1 MSLPGRESLSSIRE
15 LARRQTYFPSRVDYT
30 GLPGLK
36 REKERAKSTSDSLP
50 RRAGGERTAPPASS
64 RPAAIW
70 RARRPLPPPVS
81 AALRERSPPAAASS
95 GASGRP
101 RRPRFSCSRMTGS
114 RSCFWRGRQGAV
126 CLLQSSLRWRSA
138 GEERRRLKPRTLR
151 APRARHLHDILFVGF
166 SLRPVC
172 FSWSEHPNY

>member
-81 AALRERSPPAAASS
+81 AALRERSPP
-95 GASGRP
+95 
-101 RRPRFSCSRMTGS
+101 
-114 RSCFWRGRQGAV
+114 RGRLLRGLREAATPSV
-126 CLLQSSLRWRSA
+126 LLQPYDGLPELFLA
-138 GEERRRLKPRTLR
+138 GEAGGRLPPPELPAVAECRGGEASTEAEDAEGPEGPAFTRHPFRRLFSQTC
-151 APRARHLHDILFVGF
+151 LFF
-166 SLRPVC
+166 L
-172 FSWSEHPNY
+172 E